1 MTDSMP
7 SEAVTQVGSRIQI
20 DAEHCPTCNEARFVT
35 LRGKRVAC
43 PTCCSTIRHG
53 ELYVAADN
61 RGQTWRSAILIA
73 VGLATGLLALW
84 SGLLTLH

>member
-1 MTDSMP
+1 MTDNMR
-7 SEAVTQVGSRIQI
+7 SETVTRVGSRIQI
-20 DAEHCPTCNEARFVT
+20 DAERCPTCNEERFVM

-61 RGQTWRSAILIA
+61 RGQARRSAILLV